1 MSSTPAALARR
12 NPRWSLVAFAD
23 RIRAARIARRGAFA
37 ATSPVDRDRERLV
50 AELRALPDAPADVEE
65 RLQRWS

>member
-1 MSSTPAALARR
+1 MSSTPATLARQNR
-12 NPRWSLVAFAD
+12 RFSLDAFAD
-23 RIRAARIARRGAFA
+23 LIRTRRDPRPRPFT

-50 AELRALPDAPADVEE
+50 AELQALPDAPADVQE